1 MSDLLRSVMA
11 RVTNIAAVSR
21 ADVWSPTRITSRRAA
36 QGLTAGHDA
45 GCVAPMMGAVRYA
58 VLVSIAA
65 AFPALAQTAATP
77 GGITRNGTVILGTG
91 TSVSAVSPATS
102 GTPAAATQATATTT
116 TGGSTTVSAGGA
128 PSTGGASGGGASG
141 GGASG
146 GGASGS
152 RSSTPGISGSPSS
165 SRAASG
171 GSSGSATTA
180 PSSSAPAWVLC
191 PPSGASG
198 MQPFLAG
205 TDLSCAP

>member
-45 GCVAPMMGAVRYA
+45 GCVAPMIGAVRYA

-77 GGITRNGTVILGTG
+77 GGVTRNGTVTLGTG

-141 GGASG
+141 
-146 GGASGS
+146 S
-152 RSSTPGISGSPSS
+152 RSSTSGISGSPSS